1 MVSGNT
7 TPRGVAK
14 TEKRH
19 FDVIV
24 IGGGASGIGAA
35 IRPRQAG
42 ITDFAVLEKAQ
53 DLGGT
58 WRDNTY
64 PGCACD
70 VPSALYSFSFAP
82 NPEWTRA
89 FARQPEIRAY
99 LDDVAR
105 RHGVPAHMRFGAEVL
120 SSRWNERGGVW
131 ELDTT
136 AGHYSARVVIAG
148 AGPWHEPNIP
158 DLPGLSGFD
167 GEMFHSA
174 RWNHDF
180 DLTGKRVAVIGTGAS
195 AIQFVPEIQPAVE
208 RLHLFQR
215 TAQWALP
222 KPDHYVPRAERWLM
236 RTFPAA
242 QRALRAAEYTAME
255 AFGVGF
261 RHPWMLRQIQRIGLL
276 HLRAT
281 VRDPALR
288 KALTPDYTLG
298 CKRLLMSNSYYPA
311 LTRPNVDVHATG
323 VREIK
328 GNTVVGADGTAA
340 EVDAIIFGTGFH
352 ILDMPVASRVFDG
365 AGRSLDDH
373 WQGSPQAYLGTTVAG
388 FPNAFLLLGPSLG
401 TGHSSAFSILEAQL
415 DYTIS
420 AIRGLFDGGWSHVD
434 VRPEVQEKFNA
445 EVQDAL
451 GGTVYNSGGCS
462 SYYLDVNGRNSF
474 NWPWSTSELSR
485 RIKRFDPTEYRIS
498 WAGAEADEPISV
510 KGAIR

>member
-35 IRPRQAG
+35 IRLRQAG

-105 RHGVPAHMRFGAEVL
+105 RHGVPAYMRFGAEVL

-215 TAQWALP
+215 TAQWVLP

-281 VRDPALR
+281 VRDPAC
-288 KALTPDYTLG
+288 A
-298 CKRLLMSNSYYPA
+298 
-311 LTRPNVDVHATG
+311 
-323 VREIK
+323 
-328 GNTVVGADGTAA
+328 
-340 EVDAIIFGTGFH
+340 
-352 ILDMPVASRVFDG
+352 
-365 AGRSLDDH
+365 
-373 WQGSPQAYLGTTVAG
+373 
-388 FPNAFLLLGPSLG
+388 
-401 TGHSSAFSILEAQL
+401 
-415 DYTIS
+415 
-420 AIRGLFDGGWSHVD
+420 
-434 VRPEVQEKFNA
+434 
-445 EVQDAL
+445 
-451 GGTVYNSGGCS
+451 
-462 SYYLDVNGRNSF
+462 
-474 NWPWSTSELSR
+474 R
-485 RIKRFDPTEYRIS
+485 R
-498 WAGAEADEPISV
+498 
-510 KGAIR
+510 